1 MIKPFSEDLLKDR
14 SVSVL
19 YDFEADSEVL
29 LITFSGVGIGIGVPF
44 FEFLK
49 ALTPFNIRKIVV
61 RDVHKSWYHAGL
73 EGVSNDIDGSI
84 PALKELIEKSGA
96 KSVIVLGNS
105 MGGYA
110 ALLYGALLGVDEV
123 LAFAPTTF
131 ADNWNRIK
139 NFDYRRMYKY
149 LRQSPVKSPKYY
161 DLAKVPGMDH
171 PDIHIFFD
179 NKFRTDRAHAEHLA
193 RHHKNVSLYR
203 YEGGRHGVIK
213 VIKKMGDLDKIIGD
227 AVTRAEQRIQQ
238 KEIS

>member
-1 MIKPFSEDLLKDR
+1 MIKPFSEDLLKDH

-19 YDFEADSEVL
+19 YDFEADSDVL
-29 LITFSGVGIGIGVPF
+29 LMTFSGVGIGIGVPF

-49 ALTPFNIRKIVV
+49 VLNPHNIKKILV

-73 EGVSNDIDGSI
+73 EGVSKDIDGSI
-84 PALKELIEKSGA
+84 PALRQLIAESGA
-96 KSVIVLGNS
+96 KTVIILGNS

-149 LRQSPVKSPKYY
+149 LRNAPEPSRQYY
-161 DLAKVPGMDH
+161 DLVNVPGIDQ
-171 PDIHIFFD
+171 PEIHIFFD

-193 RHHKNVSLYR
+193 RRHDNVRLHR

-213 VIKKMGDLDKIIGD
+213 VIKQMGDLDKIIGD
-227 AVTRAEQRIQQ
+227 AVARAEARARQ
-238 KEIS
+238 K